1 MTKITKKFF
10 EVIDRKV
17 KDFLLTKLNLYNIII
32 SKDKNYVWF
41 RTAKVGTRT
50 IESILRG
57 KSRFH
62 IYGSNL
68 IFNRRKY
75 KTYYKFV
82 FVRNPWDR
90 VVSCYCDK
98 VLGVKDLPY
107 YEDCYDKDFKYF
119 VKFIEKKNLKCADR
133 HIRLQSYL
141 FPVDDV
147 DYIGR
152 FETFESD
159 LKHVLNKLNIDSH
172 EIPKKNTTMRRD
184 YKKYYNEE
192 TKQIIAKK
200 YEKDI
205 KNFGYKF
212 DD

>member
-1 MTKITKKFF
+1 MLFISKKDNHQNRKKYILMTKITKKFF

-147 DYIGR
+147 
-152 FETFESD
+152 
-159 LKHVLNKLNIDSH
+159 
-172 EIPKKNTTMRRD
+172 RRD